1 MIYRDA
7 ICCFSSV
14 SKGVPG
20 KTPGMNKASPA
31 ERHETMRSLDELFR
45 KNNLKDPEDI
55 DALLELADMVSLL
68 IHGERYPDIERLVS
82 YTVSNDFYE
91 AFSWIMAL
99 LQEEFEKEEN
109 SGLNDFTCFIGKSI
123 ANYNEFIERLNVDF
137 NVTNNDVE
145 TTLDNNGEVQSFFN
159 IFTYNTIYKNI
170 FLITAENFDTK
181 DNDFIQYKLLFTGN
195 PEKSCSN

>member
-1 MIYRDA
+1 M
-7 ICCFSSV
+7 
-14 SKGVPG
+14 
-20 KTPGMNKASPA
+20 KTL
-31 ERHETMRSLDELFR
+31 EEFFR
-45 KNNLKDPEDI
+45 NNNLKDPEDI
-55 DALLELADMVSLL
+55 DSLLEAAEITRQL
-68 IHGERYPDIERLVS
+68 IGDKRYSDVCRMINYTIEED
-82 YTVSNDFYE
+82 YYE

-137 NVTNNDVE
+137 NVANNDVE

-170 FLITAENFDTK
+170 FLVTAENFDTK
-181 DNDFIQYKLLFTGN
+181 DNDFIQYKLLFTRN
-195 PEKSCSN
+195 PD